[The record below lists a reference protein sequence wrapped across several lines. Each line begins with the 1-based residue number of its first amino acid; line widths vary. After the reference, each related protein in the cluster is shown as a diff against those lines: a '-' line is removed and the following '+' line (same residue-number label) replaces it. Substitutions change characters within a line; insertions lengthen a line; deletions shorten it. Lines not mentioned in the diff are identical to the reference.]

1 MGDCALLANVGLVEV
16 GVVVLNVGMWVWA
29 LGWASRGAGRLGGRQ
44 QRRDPRRRGAQTRQ
58 QRDKAAARQVLVL
71 HTP

>member
-16 GVVVLNVGMWVWA
+16 GVVVLNVGMW
-29 LGWASRGAGRLGGRQ
+29 GWASRGAGRLGGRQ